1 VLTEEEVI
9 SDEKESR
16 PQQSE
21 HIGHLTTIKEYN
33 ESQENGITSSPTKH
47 LEFLS
52 LRYDEPL
59 IQNDSEDYELSPQ
72 KISYPKIEPE
82 VKN

>member
-1 VLTEEEVI
+1 MLTEEEAA
-9 SDEKESR
+9 SDEKELR
-16 PQQSE
+16 PQQCE

-59 IQNDSEDYELSPQ
+59 IQNDSEDYDVSLQ
-72 KISYPKIEPE
+72 KNSSYPK
-82 VKN
+82 V

>member
-1 VLTEEEVI
+1 MLTEEEAA
-9 SDEKESR
+9 SDEKELR

-47 LEFLS
+47 
-52 LRYDEPL
+52 
-59 IQNDSEDYELSPQ
+59 
-72 KISYPKIEPE
+72 
-82 VKN
+82 